1 MQKTIN
7 ELRTALKS
15 SVVNFTFT
23 KLNGEKHEAKGT
35 TNGDLIPEQYR
46 VSNPS
51 RQPSDKVLTYFDF
64 NCNGYRSISI
74 NSAEIVF

>member
-23 KLNGEKHEAKGT
+23 KLNGEKREAKGT
-35 TNGDLIPEQYR
+35 INGDLIPEEYR
-46 VSNPS
+46 TSSTSKPS
-51 RQPSDKVLTYFDF
+51 SDKVLTYFDF
-64 NCNGYRSISI
+64 NVNGYRSVSLD
-74 NSAEIVF
+74 SKVSF